1 MLTSAFPNWPGDKT
15 FNRFQ
20 KALGIE
26 MCVCVW
32 ICALKM
38 YSLVSRDKCYFYYF
52 LEQTTCKAY
61 FDRLS
66 FKLVLPDQHTF
77 FLHPDMQSFLF
88 IEKKYGIF
96 KKNMFFSDIYVMK
109 LVII

>member
-1 MLTSAFPNWPGDKT
+1 
-15 FNRFQ
+15 
-20 KALGIE
+20 

-88 IEKKYGIF
+88 IEKKKYGIF
-96 KKNMFFSDIYVMK
+96 KKNTFFSDIYVMK